1 MKPGPSAHRITH
13 LIVLLIT
20 LAAFLALQACGSRR
34 VSRPPTGPS
43 GKPLK
48 GTYKP
53 YTVFGRTYTPL
64 LKSDG
69 YQEAGLA
76 SWYGPDFHG
85 KRTANGERYDMEGMT
100 AAHKILPMNT
110 WVEVKNLQNGRSAV
124 VRINDRGPFVDNR
137 IIDLSKAAA
146 RNLGVL
152 GPGTARVRVTALG
165 YREPGTGLAGA
176 PARYRQP
183 ASYTVGSFGVQV
195 GAFTD
200 VRNADRLAAK
210 LRRDWPQVVVVRYD
224 RGDAVF
230 HRVRVG
236 QVPNLTEAYELQ
248 AKLRARGFTDAMA
261 VSHQ

>member
-1 MKPGPSAHRITH
+1 MKPGARALPATH
-13 LIVLLIT
+13 LIILLVT
-20 LAAFLALQACGSRR
+20 LTALLALQACGPRR
-34 VSRPPTGPS
+34 VTPPPTGPT
-43 GKPLK
+43 GQPLK
-48 GTYKP
+48 GTFKP

-85 KRTANGERYDMEGMT
+85 KRTANGERYDMEAMT

-110 WVEVKNLQNGRSAV
+110 WVEVKHLGNGRSAV
-124 VRINDRGPFVDNR
+124 VRINDRGPFVGDR

-146 RNLGVL
+146 RELGVL

-165 YREPGTGLAGA
+165 YREPGTGVAGA

-200 VRNADRLAAK
+200 VRNATRLAAK
-210 LRRDWPQVVVVRYD
+210 LRRDWPQVAVVRYD

-236 QVPNLTEAYELQ
+236 RVSSLSEAYELQ
-248 AKLRARGFTDAMA
+248 GKLRARGFPDAMA